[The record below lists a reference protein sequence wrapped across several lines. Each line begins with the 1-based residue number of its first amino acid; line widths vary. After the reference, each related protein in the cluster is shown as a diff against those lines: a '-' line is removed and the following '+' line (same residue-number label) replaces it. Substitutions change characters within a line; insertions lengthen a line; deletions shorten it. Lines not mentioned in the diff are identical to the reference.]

1 MKNDGFLLAI
11 PISCLFLNAF
21 PLMCFCKTDIGTEE
35 LAHQEMIASL
45 VYKLIE
51 GACPEDFKKAG
62 WGGQWA
68 QHGCGTFW
76 ADANGVPWSAK
87 YTAAHR

>member
-1 MKNDGFLLAI
+1 MFFHDTIYENISVGMQYLFDNIAKAI
-11 PISCLFLNAF
+11 L
-21 PLMCFCKTDIGTEE
+21 TDIGTEE